1 MLLSHSPPPLHRNGR
16 YNCHEHK
23 MWVLT
28 SVVWCLDLELT
39 LQFGF
44 SEPSVNLM
52 EPSDAVLRRI
62 LQIWIWIWI
71 WIPNQIKF
79 QYHNLIW
86 FGIGLISTYITHI
99 PKRRDC
105 VIGAE
110 WISIHP
116 HAPTIHWMI
125 KWQMNLKQLVSPW
138 WPIV

>member
-1 MLLSHSPPPLHRNGR
+1 MLLSHLFLSHSPPPLHMNGR

-28 SVVWCLDLELT
+28 SVVWCLVLELT

-44 SEPSVNLM
+44 SDPSVHLM
-52 EPSDAVLRRI
+52 EPSDAVLRRNLKI
-62 LQIWIWIWI
+62 LISK
-71 WIPNQIKF
+71 QIKF
-79 QYHNLIW
+79 QYHNLIS
-86 FGIGLISTYITHI
+86 FGISLISTYITHI
-99 PKRRDC
+99 PKIRDC

-138 WPIV
+138 WTIV